1 MVFATVSLA
10 SALASP
16 AGLEKIVPSAFAQTT
31 VVALC
36 KVLAFRPDNANAKGL
51 GVERTAPFAMQSAR
65 LTAHC
70 TAFAIRANAS
80 ASMDMRESSAPCS
93 DALMTATVDQMSPL
107 APVQLKTSPIAT
119 VCAIR

>member
-16 AGLEKIVPSAFAQTT
+16 AGPEKIVPSAFAQTT
-31 VVALC
+31 VVALF

-51 GVERTAPFAMQSAR
+51 GVERTAPFVMQSAR

-70 TAFAIRANAS
+70 MAFAIRENAS
-80 ASMDMRESSAPCS
+80 ASMDMRVLIAPS
-93 DALMTATVDQMSPL
+93 LRRTEILVAHRDALPYVLGRCITALSQ
-107 APVQLKTSPIAT
+107 
-119 VCAIR
+119 